1 VTVRVRG
8 AESRGESREVEGR
21 EIIALEGVR
30 FRWPGN
36 TSDTVSIDELHLD
49 AGEHLFVRGASG
61 SGKTTLLNLLCGVH
75 TPSSGT
81 LRLLGTDLATLSP
94 GRRDQFRADH
104 IGVVFQQ
111 FNLLPY
117 LSTVENVTLACSFS
131 GRKRRRAGE
140 ADDVKASAR
149 ELLAALNLD
158 PELHSAPVSKLSV
171 GQQQRVA
178 VARALIGGPE
188 ILIADEPTSALDANN
203 RDRFM
208 ELLFREAEAKG
219 CTLIFVSHDP
229 QLAERFDRTIELD
242 SADVDVDLDV
252 DVDTDPVSGR

>member
-1 VTVRVRG
+1 MTSEG
-8 AESRGESREVEGR
+8 GEV
-21 EIIALEGVR
+21 IDLDGVR
-30 FRWPGN
+30 FRWPGQA
-36 TSDTVSIDELHLD
+36 TDTVSIDRLHLD
-49 AGEHLFVRGASG
+49 AGEHLFVRGSSG

-75 TPSSGT
+75 TPSAGT
-81 LRLLGTDLATLSP
+81 IRLLDTDLATLSP

-117 LSTVENVTLACSFS
+117 LSTLENVTLACSFS
-131 GRKRRRAGE
+131 GRKKTRAAE
-140 ADDVKASAR
+140 SDDVKTSAR
-149 ELLAALNLD
+149 KLLTDLNLA
-158 PELHSAPVSKLSV
+158 PELHTAPVNELSV

-188 ILIADEPTSALDANN
+188 ILIADEPTSALDADN

-219 CTLIFVSHDP
+219 CTLVFVSHDP
-229 QLAERFDRTIELD
+229 QLAERFDRSIELD
-242 SADVDVDLDV
+242 STSDDELVE
-252 DVDTDPVSGR
+252 P